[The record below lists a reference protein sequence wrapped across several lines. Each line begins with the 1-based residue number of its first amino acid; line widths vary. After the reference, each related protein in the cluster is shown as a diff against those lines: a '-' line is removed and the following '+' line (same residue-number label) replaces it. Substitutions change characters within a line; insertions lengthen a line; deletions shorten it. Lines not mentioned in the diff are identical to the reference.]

1 MDGSFEVVEKT
12 REPHVRTR
20 YRNSSKK
27 RSKIVIRSSDLHS
40 RKSRHAEAASFWCDK
55 GQSCSMPTRRY
66 YEQEADGVKRMCLA
80 CIIDLFAS
88 GVELTILSNRSK

>member
-1 MDGSFEVVEKT
+1 MQ
-12 REPHVRTR
+12 RLL
-20 YRNSSKK
+20 
-27 RSKIVIRSSDLHS
+27 RSGVIRPNL
-40 RKSRHAEAASFWCDK
+40 AYAN
-55 GQSCSMPTRRY
+55 GRY